1 MATGEKFEKFL
12 LKGERKVEKGKE
24 RERRYK
30 TNEGGYILGQCMVV
44 DISS

>member
-24 RERRYK
+24 RERGVIRP
-30 TNEGGYILGQCMVV
+30 MRV
-44 DISS
+44 DTYWDNAW